1 MFIIAF
7 IDDVIANRGGM
18 KKNAIL
24 LMLIGLVAFISHAEE
39 MRGNMGAEPV
49 KSILKI
55 DDFLPKKQRWSF
67 GTGVNIINES
77 AEGGYFG
84 VYINQISPGQY
95 VIDRTSLSYRREKN
109 GMSGYLSGMYG
120 VTRQLSLSAT
130 ANGQWVNTRYLLENN
145 AGVTKNEY
153 RFNGVGVGISYQFY
167 RLSDYTVL
175 FSGGN
180 FKHGVLQS
188 YVLGS
193 SLSWIYGPLV
203 LNLSFGY
210 LDGIS
215 KERFTNDYQAYTL
228 SGKVVFAINPEVNL
242 NWGVS
247 KDVINA
253 YSDISSQKEWSSKT
267 SLSVGTAVNLA
278 ENTIGSVSVKG
289 GVGNN
294 KGSVIS
300 IGLNYKM

>member
-1 MFIIAF
+1 MKWNKENFLLLILF
-7 IDDVIANRGGM
+7 GM
-18 KKNAIL
+18 IS
-24 LMLIGLVAFISHAEE
+24 FISHAETPRE
-39 MRGNMGAEPV
+39 NVSAESM

-55 DDFLPKKQRWSF
+55 DDFLPEKKSWSF
-67 GTGVNIINES
+67 GTGINIINDS
-77 AEGGYFG
+77 SNGAYSG

-109 GMSGYLSGMYG
+109 GVSGYFSGMYG

-130 ANGQWVNTRYLLENN
+130 ANGQWVNTKFSLEND
-145 AGVTKNEY
+145 GSSTKNEY
-153 RFNGVGVGISYQFY
+153 RFNGIGVGVSYQFY

-180 FKHGVLQS
+180 FKHGSLQS

-193 SLSWIYGPLV
+193 SLSWIYDPVV
-203 LNLSFGY
+203 LNLSLGY

-215 KERFTNDYQAYTL
+215 KEKFANDYKAYTL
-228 SGKVVFAINPEVNL
+228 SGKVVFAINPEINL

-253 YSDISSQKEWSSKT
+253 YGYISNQKEWSSKT
-267 SLSVGTAVNLA
+267 SLLVGTAVNLA
-278 ENTIGSVSVKG
+278 ENTIGSVSAKG

-300 IGLNYKM
+300 IGLNYRM